1 MASTSTTSEAGREVL
16 ALGKA
21 VLKAFKEGGPE
32 VIEDLERYMDAFEE
46 WQKTWNKAPAGKV
59 QFSAK
64 EEEIGRRIADQHA
77 TVIMQTEEMKKAV
90 EQSLKNLRGW
100 SKSIRAYIDHLPK
113 QIGTMRPRKG

>member
-1 MASTSTTSEAGREVL
+1 MASTRSTTEAGREVL

-21 VLKAFKEGGPE
+21 VLKAFKEGNPE
-32 VIEDLERYMDAFEE
+32 VIEDLSRYLDAFEQ
-46 WQKTWNKAPAGKV
+46 WQKTWKKAAGGKV

-77 TVIMQTEEMKKAV
+77 TVIVQTEEMKNAV
-90 EQSLKNLRGW
+90 QQSLKNLRGW